1 MLELTRRLTAGGPAA
16 AAGAAVATG
25 ATATPAT
32 VGTGAAA
39 MVWPCVC
46 VCVREGEVREVLLRY
61 KSERKVAPGT
71 SLLGTARG
79 GELRAAAAVVG
90 AGLLRSAGG
99 LVRLPFVGGIGAVG
113 ASIED
118 EDEDVGRI

>member
-90 AGLLRSAGG
+90 AISGGTSQVAVCGRDRSGGG
-99 LVRLPFVGGIGAVG
+99 LDR
-113 ASIED
+113 
-118 EDEDVGRI
+118 GRG